1 MRSSLLFPRIKHA
14 GVIRAPHAPA
24 VAIRNRMTGTCV
36 PPSDSLVEYAAYIG
50 GKRIEALGIPDAL
63 DLVREHNAAVR
74 SANEA
79 NAGEKSNEKGADK
92 GNAFVWVGLHEPDAP
107 EVEWLAEVFA
117 LHPLAVEDAVKAHQR
132 PKVERYDDSLFVVLK
147 TVAYLDHDVLT
158 ATSEIIGTGEIMVF
172 VGPDFVVTVRHGRH
186 CPLSDVRERLEDKPK
201 LLNRGPTGVL
211 HAIADHVVDRYLG
224 VADLMQAE
232 LEDVEAMVFADV
244 SARDI
249 GRIYNLK
256 REMIEMKRS
265 VMPLQSPLSTLSQRR
280 MIPSEMREYFR
291 DVVDHLARV
300 CEQVESSNELC
311 NSILQAAL
319 ARSNA
324 LANEDMRKI
333 SSWVAIMAVP
343 TMIAGIYGMNFEHMP
358 EIKSVFGYPVV
369 IGVMVLACSL
379 LYRGFRRNGWM

>member
-14 GVIRAPHAPA
+14 GVIRAPRTPT
-24 VAIRNRMTGTCV
+24 VLRDRMTGTCV

-63 DLVREHNAAVR
+63 DLVRAHNAAVQ
-74 SANEA
+74 SANEK
-79 NAGEKSNEKGADK
+79 NPGEKGGEK

-172 VGPDFVVTVRHGRH
+172 VGPDFVVTVRHGRY
-186 CPLSDVRERLEDKPK
+186 CPLADVRERLEDKPK

-224 VADLMQAE
+224 VADLMQTE

-256 REMIEMKRS
+256 REMIDMKRS
-265 VMPLQSPLSTLSQRR
+265 VTPLQAPLSTLAQRR

-369 IGVMVLACSL
+369 IGVMVIACSL

>member
-14 GVIRAPHAPA
+14 RAVRAPHAPA
-24 VAIRNRMTGTCV
+24 VPVRDRVNGVCV

-50 GKRIEALGIPDAL
+50 GKKIDALGIPDAL
-63 DLVREHNAAVR
+63 ELVRTHNAA
-74 SANEA
+74 E
-79 NAGEKSNEKGADK
+79 EKT
-92 GNAFVWVGLHEPDAP
+92 NAFVWVGLHEPDAP

-132 PKVERYDDSLFVVLK
+132 PKVERYGDSLFVVLK

-172 VGPDFVVTVRHGRH
+172 VGPDFVVTVRHGKH
-186 CPLSDVRERLEDKPK
+186 CPLSEVRERLEDKPK

-211 HAIADHVVDRYLG
+211 HAIADHVVDKYLN

-265 VMPLQSPLSTLSQRR
+265 VTPLQSPMSTLAQRR

-343 TMIAGIYGMNFEHMP
+343 TMIAGIYGMNFDHMP
-358 EIKSVFGYPVV
+358 ELKSVFGYPIV
-369 IGVMVLACSL
+369 IGVMVIACSL